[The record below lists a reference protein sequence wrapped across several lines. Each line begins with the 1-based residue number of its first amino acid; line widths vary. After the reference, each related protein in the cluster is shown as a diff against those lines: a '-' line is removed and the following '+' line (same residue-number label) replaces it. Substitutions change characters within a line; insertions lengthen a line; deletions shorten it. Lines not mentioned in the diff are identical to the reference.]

1 MTGFVFVFLCMSQM
15 TTMIDNRRLNGLC
28 DLFQGFDDGIGTL
41 MQSSLCRFPLTFDE
55 PMNLLIAL
63 TKAGHDSAL
72 QVGPTSPEHIRAPGL

>member
-1 MTGFVFVFLCMSQM
+1 
-15 TTMIDNRRLNGLC
+15 MIDNRRLNGLC
-28 DLFQGFDDGIGTL
+28 GLFQGFDDGIGTL

-72 QVGPTSPEHIRAPGL
+72 QVGVKSPEHVRAPRL